1 MFDSEE
7 VGDEDSATVQ
17 VQPGAAFQPLDA
29 AALMRNAPC
38 SPAEVATQ
46 RVCPGLDEFYSNFRS
61 LGSYIYEHAGSFMEG
76 DPMAGLLTKEGGT
89 ELDGTEGSG
98 SSGSGQEGPRDAPPG
113 AMSGFEEDMD
123 IGCDDGFGD
132 GDDGDDGEGFG
143 FDMGAGDGYDAFDT
157 GVDEGGGFEGFGGSG
172 EGSQAADPAAHA
184 VDVLLRE
191 NLGDARGRGAL
202 GDSDTAWFGPDVVG
216 SMEEWR
222 RFGWSR
228 GGAGGAG
235 SSSNGKRSKRKEP
248 FMIDFSAPPV
258 PVDRLAPPPRNP
270 KSTHLSDAA
279 ITKALS
285 VGEAKFTLPPDTE
298 YEVRRTAQCH
308 TTGAIPLF
316 ACGYAFAVL
325 IRLPQPTSLLEL
337 FLRPQRLVFRGT
349 KETVEQTGT
358 VLTCHGVP
366 AAALTSALGCVLS
379 RLLCVQ
385 GACMRRLMG
394 LRVSTSMHPSAA
406 TAS

>member
-1 MFDSEE
+1 
-7 VGDEDSATVQ
+7 
-17 VQPGAAFQPLDA
+17 
-29 AALMRNAPC
+29 
-38 SPAEVATQ
+38 
-46 RVCPGLDEFYSNFRS
+46 
-61 LGSYIYEHAGSFMEG
+61 
-76 DPMAGLLTKEGGT
+76 MAGLLTKEGGT

-349 KETVEQTGT
+349 KETVEQTGRMYEA
-358 VLTCHGVP
+358 VDGAAGINFNAPLGSDGFMMDDGGDDGDGGVDDYGVDMEGFEGP
-366 AAALTSALGCVLS
+366 DGAGNLEYGDMVEAARKVDKID
-379 RLLCVQ
+379 VQ
-385 GACMRRLMG
+385 YAKK
-394 LRVSTSMHPSAA
+394 AKK
-406 TAS
+406 